1 MLEYLGNMILRLIE
15 AELLNHGPAL
25 QQMILDYINQFIEM
39 LGKFV
44 SDKQESLAHAG

>member
-1 MLEYLGNMILRLIE
+1 MLEYLGNIILRLIE
-15 AELLNHGPAL
+15 AELLKHGPSL
-25 QQMILDYINQFIEM
+25 QRVILDYINQFMEM